1 LFEKKLLP
9 IIIQLC
15 KDKVSNV
22 KMNCAL
28 ILKNVQSNNKDVMKE
43 VNNAKDELKKDTDID
58 ILNALE

>member
-1 LFEKKLLP
+1 MFEKKLLP